1 MGFIR
6 RCIRRLKWRTKTGDV
21 MNHDIPIHEGIK
33 TIGVEND
40 CDFSSS
46 SELCICIVTWNMNG
60 QVSYGDIKEL
70 VGRDRKFHLL
80 VVGLQEA
87 PRNNIS
93 RFLQEALVETHIL
106 FRKAIMQSVQ
116 LYVFGLK
123 NSELFIQAH
132 TSNVEERNSQFRHI
146 SSSLFS
152 KNLNPYARPD
162 QITIWLG
169 DLNYRLQGINTFPAR
184 SLIRKNLHELLTSK
198 DQLLQEAERG
208 QIFSGYCEGTLAF
221 KPTYKYDIGSS
232 SYDTSHKVRVPSWTD
247 RILFKIEDID
257 KINATLHSYESIETI
272 HSSDHRPV
280 KAHLCLK
287 LNTQPSPIS
296 NKVRV

>member
-6 RCIRRLKWRTKTGDV
+6 RCIRRLKWKTKTGDV

-93 RFLQEALVETHIL
+93 
-106 FRKAIMQSVQ
+106 
-116 LYVFGLK
+116 
-123 NSELFIQAH
+123 
-132 TSNVEERNSQFRHI
+132 RHI

-247 RILFKIEDID
+247 RILFKIDDID
-257 KINATLHSYESIETI
+257 NINATLHSYESIETI

-287 LNTQPSPIS
+287 LNTRSSPIS
-296 NKVRV
+296 NKACV